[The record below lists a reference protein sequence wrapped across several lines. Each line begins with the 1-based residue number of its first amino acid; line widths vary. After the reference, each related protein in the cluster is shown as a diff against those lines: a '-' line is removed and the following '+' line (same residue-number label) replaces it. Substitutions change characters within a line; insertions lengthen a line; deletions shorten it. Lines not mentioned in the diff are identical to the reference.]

1 MITTPH
7 ILLIDD
13 SPEDVRPILLA
24 LRNQGWRISTS
35 HDARQGLQRALI
47 LCPDLILLDVQMPH
61 LDGFTFC
68 RLLREAEATKHT
80 PVIFLTSASTLEQR
94 LEGLQVGGVDYVL
107 KPYEPL
113 EVLARMRVHLHLQPR
128 GGIAADGGHTTVE
141 GNGPPLLKAAVRM
154 INQNLTQLPSLP
166 ELARKVGT
174 HEKRLSA
181 LFREHM
187 GCTVF
192 AYVREARLRK
202 SQELLSDSE
211 MTVQILPM
219 WLASAAR
226 VISPRLF
233 ASAWA

>member
-1 MITTPH
+1 
-7 ILLIDD
+7 
-13 SPEDVRPILLA
+13 
-24 LRNQGWRISTS
+24 
-35 HDARQGLQRALI
+35 
-47 LCPDLILLDVQMPH
+47 
-61 LDGFTFC
+61 
-68 RLLREAEATKHT
+68 
-80 PVIFLTSASTLEQR
+80 
-94 LEGLQVGGVDYVL
+94 
-107 KPYEPL
+107 
-113 EVLARMRVHLHLQPR
+113 MRVHLHLQPR

-211 MTVQILPM
+211 MTVQDI
-219 WLASAAR
+219 ADVVGFSSACNFTTAFR
-226 VISPRLF
+226 QRLGMTPTQF
-233 ASAWA
+233 RQKNRES